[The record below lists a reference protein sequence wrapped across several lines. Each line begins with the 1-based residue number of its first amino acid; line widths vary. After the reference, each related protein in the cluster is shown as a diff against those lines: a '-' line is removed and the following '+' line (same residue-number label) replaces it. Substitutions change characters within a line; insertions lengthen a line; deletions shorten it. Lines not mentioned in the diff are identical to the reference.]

1 MDGKILD
8 LIECLT
14 QIEEDVSLP
23 RNIKEKIH
31 KAIDALRGD
40 KEFKIRANKALQELD
55 DVSDS
60 SNLPP
65 YVRPQIWNVVSMLE
79 SI

>member
-1 MDGKILD
+1 MDDRVLD

-23 RNIKEKIH
+23 RNIKEKIR
-31 KAIDALRGD
+31 KAIDALGGD
-40 KEFKIRANKALQELD
+40 KELKIRANKALRELD

-60 SNLPP
+60 SNLPS